1 MGQIDLDPIQ
11 SGHCVAATPP
21 HDFTETTRHQ
31 RVNDIHSFGTPP
43 ALLRRMKNKGWKLGR
58 AAGIDVFVHWTFML
72 LLAWVV
78 LTGGGFS
85 EILLVIA
92 MFACV
97 VLHEYGHALMAR
109 HYGIGT
115 KHITLYP
122 IGGVA
127 LLERMPRN
135 PRHEIAVA
143 LAGPAVNIATAI
155 LLVAFMFLTSGLGG
169 AFLFHL
175 FAVNVILAVFNLLPA
190 FPMDGGR
197 VLRAALVKKKGYMEA
212 TNVAARVGQYVAMGL
227 AGIALFTLMP
237 TLLLLASF
245 VYVMAGIE
253 RRQVAFQQHMNG
265 GFDPYFQP
273 NTPPASA
280 FSGEYQE
287 IDVEVL
293 PPNSQRRS
301 FRFGSH

>member
-1 MGQIDLDPIQ
+1 
-11 SGHCVAATPP
+11 
-21 HDFTETTRHQ
+21 
-31 RVNDIHSFGTPP
+31 
-43 ALLRRMKNKGWKLGR
+43 MKNKGWKLGR

-72 LLAWVV
+72 LPAYVV
-78 LTGGGFS
+78 LTGGGLT
-85 EILLVIA
+85 EVLLVIA

-127 LLERMPRN
+127 LLEGMPRN
-135 PRHEIAVA
+135 PKHEIAVA
-143 LAGPAVNIATAI
+143 LAGPAVNVAIAV
-155 LLVAFMFLTSGLGG
+155 LLASFMFINGGLGD
-169 AFLFHL
+169 FLFSL
-175 FAVNVILAVFNLLPA
+175 LAVNVALAVFNLLPA

-197 VLRAALVKKKGYMEA
+197 VLRAALVKTKGYMEA
-212 TNVAARVGQYVAMGL
+212 TNIAAKVGQYMAMGL
-227 AGIALFTLMP
+227 AGVALFQLMP
-237 TLLLLASF
+237 MLLLLAGF
-245 VYVMAGIE
+245 VYMMAGLE
-253 RRQVAFQQHMNG
+253 RRQVAFRQHMNG

-273 NTPPASA
+273 STPPPPTAPSQ

-293 PPNSQRRS
+293 PPSSGRRG
-301 FRFGSH
+301 FHFGNH